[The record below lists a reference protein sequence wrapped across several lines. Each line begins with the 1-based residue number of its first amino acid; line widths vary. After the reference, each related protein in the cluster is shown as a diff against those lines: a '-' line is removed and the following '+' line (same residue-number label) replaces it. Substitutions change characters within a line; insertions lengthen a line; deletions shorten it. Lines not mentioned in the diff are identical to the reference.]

1 MKTVELGK
9 VIREFDEMVYT
20 KTCWFNEAVLN
31 GDKLDALV
39 NSLSILDLVTL
50 RCNITGESYDKI
62 ADEYYNPIKIR
73 YENEFLKKG
82 E

>member
-20 KTCWFNEAVLN
+20 KTCWFNEAVLKR
-31 GDKLDALV
+31 DKWEALV
-39 NSLSILDLVTL
+39 NMLSVLDLVAL
-50 RCNITGESYDKI
+50 RCNITGESFVELSDK
-62 ADEYYNPIKIR
+62 YYNLIKRR
-73 YENEFLKKG
+73 YEKNFLKKG